1 MLLQFSPLAFAQSP
15 ACALLVLGWG
25 TARRPSG
32 CCQLLARAWVPV
44 ADVRGR
50 LLRGAWVAGV
60 RGHPVAGVRL
70 HFGRWA
76 TAREDLRVLP
86 AFANASGRTGQL
98 HLQHACAPTSFGM
111 KPGAPLARMQLEN
124 ANAALPTLAV
134 PISRL
139 VSGRCK
145 QLSGA
150 GDR

>member
-70 HFGRWA
+70 HPVGRWE
-76 TAREDLRVLP
+76 TAREDLRGLGVLVILLP
-86 AFANASGRTGQL
+86 LLGATSGCR
-98 HLQHACAPTSFGM
+98 S
-111 KPGAPLARMQLEN
+111 
-124 ANAALPTLAV
+124 
-134 PISRL
+134 
-139 VSGRCK
+139 
-145 QLSGA
+145 
-150 GDR
+150 